1 MTKRYTAEDFANAK
15 FAEHENG
22 RTAMKSSG
30 CTRWDV
36 KFLEGH
42 VSTRD
47 DFHMAS
53 FGWVPVPTK
62 PTITESQFARAAS
75 GVWGDEGSGPTD
87 SNGYARG
94 FLFRLGINV
103 IPDPEPTDEE
113 LLAGIIRGIDDWQ
126 SITSPELLA
135 KYLNTA
141 GVTPPNAKG
150 N

>member
-1 MTKRYTAEDFANAK
+1 MSKYTAADFANAK
-15 FAEHENG
+15 FAEHEETDDYAARVDPLG
-22 RTAMKSSG
+22 PFPWESTSDTYDDEDMART
-30 CTRWDV
+30 
-36 KFLEGH
+36 
-42 VSTRD
+42 
-47 DFHMAS
+47 
-53 FGWVPVPTK
+53 GWVPVPTK
-62 PTITESQFARAAS
+62 PTITESQFTRAAA

-141 GVTPPNAKG
+141 GVTAPKEN